1 MGSLVLP
8 FALAASFG
16 WCYYRNSCL
25 VEGSR
30 HFVDVVQGKE
40 GKDEAEQEKR
50 KKYFNNQIHLEVL
63 SRCFG

>member
-50 KKYFNNQIHLEVL
+50 KRSILIIKYI
-63 SRCFG
+63 